1 MSSGG
6 IKFRLL
12 HKIRPKSS
20 WTTQNL
26 LAKILDC
33 ALVRPSHSSKTAQL
47 IVLVWSKGQSFWAEG
62 TSRVGSSRTLGG
74 ITISVVR
81 FLLSLFHPYFYSFR
95 QCRTI
100 KTKIETSPPLP
111 YSIILLCL
119 LLLKEFRAVNTYLY
133 LWYP

>member
-1 MSSGG
+1 MSSGW
-6 IKFRLL
+6 INFRLL
-12 HKIRPKSS
+12 
-20 WTTQNL
+20 QNKTGL
-26 LAKILDC
+26 SRVGPLKTC
-33 ALVRPSHSSKTAQL
+33 GSLVRPSHSSKAAQL

-81 FLLSLFHPYFYSFR
+81 FLLCLFHPYFYSFR